1 MFNVYTETVVKNV
14 KMFPITNE
22 GDGRWS
28 FTHDGDNETYYFAS
42 LAEAKEQ
49 SGIHYIAW
57 NEFVREQI
65 EHFNRGEL

>member
-1 MFNVYTETVVKNV
+1 MFNYSVSTVDNV